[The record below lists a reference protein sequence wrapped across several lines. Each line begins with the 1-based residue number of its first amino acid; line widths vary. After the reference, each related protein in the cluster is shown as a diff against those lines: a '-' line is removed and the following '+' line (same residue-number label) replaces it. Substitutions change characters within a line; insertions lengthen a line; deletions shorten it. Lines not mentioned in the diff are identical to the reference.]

1 MRSIIGGMTHTT
13 VLSVR
18 GDAALTVA
26 PDEAGVSCEIRTHA
40 TDKATALDTA
50 ATALEAVVGDLGRLG
65 GRVLAS
71 DGERVPLGWVASSV
85 TSYPQTRWDES
96 AGEERETGR
105 VVAVVELTIRVR
117 DFALLD
123 RLGDA
128 LAGHETFHVQHTAW
142 TVDDDNAA
150 WPTVRA
156 AAIAAALQKG
166 RDYAAALGGALTSI
180 DRIADAGLLG
190 GDGFAERGAVAA
202 MAMSARALT
211 ASTPSLTPVPQ
222 RLTAAVDARLSAS
235 IADLAGD
242 GPHGGKR
249 VTP

>member
-1 MRSIIGGMTHTT
+1 MTHTT

-18 GDAALTVA
+18 GDAALIVT

-50 ATALEAVVGDLGRLG
+50 ATALEAVVADLGRLG

-85 TSYPQTRWDES
+85 TSYPQTRWDEG

-105 VVAVVELTIRVR
+105 VVAVVDVTIRVR

-166 RDYAAALGGALTSI
+166 RDYAAALGGSLTSI
-180 DRIADAGLLG
+180 DQIADAGLLG
-190 GDGFAERGAVAA
+190 GDGYVGQGSVAA
-202 MAMSARALT
+202 MAATERALSVS
-211 ASTPSLTPVPQ
+211 APSLTPVPQ
-222 RLTAAVDARLSAS
+222 RLTAVVEARLSAS